1 MKGLHILNVSNTSI
15 QVNSRISGGLHL
27 TGCIHVH
34 LILQSFHQLRMH
46 DSSHLH
52 IRIVQADLSGGI
64 ILEDCNNL
72 VFCVC
77 KSTVSK
83 DVPAS
88 VEGADGNSNSNQL
101 DIKDFNWLRS
111 GVPSPN
117 FRVEVKRLEDLN
129 VSRTHVMP
137 TDTER
142 TPIYSGGN
150 GVKQAPDISTTTDTE
165 RKASGAAPESALQ
178 EDSDD
183 EL

>member
-1 MKGLHILNVSNTSI
+1 M
-15 QVNSRISGGLHL
+15 
-27 TGCIHVH
+27 
-34 LILQSFHQLRMH
+34 
-46 DSSHLH
+46 
-52 IRIVQADLSGGI
+52 
-64 ILEDCNNL
+64 EDCNNL

-111 GVPSPN
+111 GVHSPN
-117 FRVEVKRLEDLN
+117 FRVEVDRLENFNL
-129 VSRTHVMP
+129 STTHAMP
-137 TDTER
+137 PDAEITSIN
-142 TPIYSGGN
+142 PSGN
-150 GVKQAPDISTTTDTE
+150 GVNQSPDISAGIATNG
-165 RKASGAAPESALQ
+165 KASGPAPESELE